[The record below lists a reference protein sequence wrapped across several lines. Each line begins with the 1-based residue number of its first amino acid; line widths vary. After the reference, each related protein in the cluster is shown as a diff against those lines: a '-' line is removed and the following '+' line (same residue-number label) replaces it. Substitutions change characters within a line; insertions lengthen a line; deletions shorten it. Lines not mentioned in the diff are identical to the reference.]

1 MQKQEDGQCHP
12 VAFRLASMQPAERNY
27 EIYDREMLAIIEA
40 LKDWR
45 NFLEGPPHHSISS
58 LIILTSTFGAQ
69 LKTLLADKLAGLY
82 TFHDLTS
89 T

>member
-1 MQKQEDGQCHP
+1 
-12 VAFRLASMQPAERNY
+12 MQPAEQNY

-45 NFLEGPPHHSISS
+45 NYPSHLTSS
-58 LIILTSTFGAQ
+58 LITLTLNFGAQ
-69 LKTLLADKLAGLY
+69 LKTSPAAKLAGLY
-82 TFHDLTS
+82 TFHGLTS